1 MTGDLLAQVE
11 SLLKAGGNA
20 SPPVHEWSP
29 PLSGDI
35 DIRIARDGT
44 WYHEG
49 VRFERQSLV
58 RLFSSILKREGDDYF
73 LITPV
78 EKWRLRVEDAPFA
91 AIDCEVVGEGAQQQL
106 VFITNVDDRV
116 LCDALHP
123 LRVATDAF
131 SGEPSPYVMVRD
143 GLEARIARSVFYRLV
158 DRAVERGGVPGVWSN
173 GQFFAL
179 E

>member
-1 MTGDLLAQVE
+1 MAGDLLAQVE

-20 SPPVHEWSP
+20 PPPLHEWNP

-35 DIRIARDGT
+35 DIHIARDGA

-49 VRFERQSLV
+49 EIFQRQSLV
-58 RLFSSILKREGDDYF
+58 RLFCSLLKREGDDYF
-73 LITPV
+73 LVTPV

-91 AIDCEVVGEGAQQQL
+91 AIDCEVVGEGGQQQL

-116 LCDALHP
+116 LCDAAHP
-123 LRVATDAF
+123 LRVATDTE

-143 GLEARIARSVFYRLV
+143 GLEARMARSVFYRLV
-158 DRAVERGGVPGVWSN
+158 DRAVERDGVLGVWSG
-173 GQFFAL
+173 GQFFPL
-179 E
+179 G